1 MTLNKSSR
9 NPFASMFW
17 NSVKRTLFVPIAT
30 LVMFILAIL
39 TDFIAELI
47 SRPDY
52 SVNEYSYYNKYGYFW
67 DNIFFKHNTRRYNH
81 DYFCNHLGNC
91 PIQICAEQK
100 AGQRHLF
107 ARSQPQENFPCEVPR
122 RNCSA
127 CGRSHLFGNH

>member
-39 TDFIAELI
+39 TDFIAELL

-52 SVNEYSYYNKYGYFW
+52 SVNGYSYYNKYGYFW
-67 DNIFFKHNTRRYNH
+67 DNIFSSIIL
-81 DYFCNHLGNC
+81 D
-91 PIQICAEQK
+91 
-100 AGQRHLF
+100 F
-107 ARSQPQENFPCEVPR
+107 AN
-122 RNCSA
+122 
-127 CGRSHLFGNH
+127 G